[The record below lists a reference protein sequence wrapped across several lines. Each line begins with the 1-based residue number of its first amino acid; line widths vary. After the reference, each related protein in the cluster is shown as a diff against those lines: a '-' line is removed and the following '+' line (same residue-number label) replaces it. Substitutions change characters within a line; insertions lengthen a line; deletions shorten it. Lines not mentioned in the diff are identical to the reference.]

1 MPQIFTLGRTVASA
15 LIGILS
21 CTAAAAEPAHQ
32 LQSINPPGVQIPGVS
47 QAVVVGSG
55 RLMYLSG
62 HVPFDEKGQMSD
74 DLETQLNQVFSN
86 MQATLEAAGTNFSSL
101 ARVTV
106 YIKDYDPGQLPLLRQ
121 VRDKWIS
128 TATPPASALIGVDAL
143 FIPQALVEIDAVAV
157 LPD

>member
-1 MPQIFTLGRTVASA
+1 MPHLFNLRRTAASA

-21 CTAAAAEPAHQ
+21 CTAAAAETVHQ
-32 LQSINPPGVQIPGVS
+32 LEPINPPGVQIPGVS
-47 QAVVVGSG
+47 QAVVVRTG
-55 RLMYLSG
+55 RFMYLSG
-62 HVPFDEKGQMSD
+62 HVPFNERGQMSEN
-74 DLETQLNQVFSN
+74 LEAQLNQVFAN
-86 MQATLEAAGTNFSSL
+86 MQATLEAAGTDFSSL
-101 ARVTV
+101 AKVTV
-106 YIKDYDPGQLPLLRQ
+106 YIKDYDPSQLPLLRQ

>member
-1 MPQIFTLGRTVASA
+1 MPHLFTLRRTAASA
-15 LIGILS
+15 VIGILS
-21 CTAAAAEPAHQ
+21 CTAAAAESAHQ
-32 LQSINPPGVQIPGVS
+32 LEPINPPGVQIPGVS
-47 QAVVVGSG
+47 QAVVVGAG
-55 RLMYLSG
+55 RIMYLSG

-86 MQATLEAAGTNFSSL
+86 MQVTLEAAGTDFSSL

-106 YIKDYDPGQLPLLRQ
+106 YIKDYDPAQLPLLRQ

-143 FIPQALVEIDAVAV
+143 FIPQAMVEIDAVAV